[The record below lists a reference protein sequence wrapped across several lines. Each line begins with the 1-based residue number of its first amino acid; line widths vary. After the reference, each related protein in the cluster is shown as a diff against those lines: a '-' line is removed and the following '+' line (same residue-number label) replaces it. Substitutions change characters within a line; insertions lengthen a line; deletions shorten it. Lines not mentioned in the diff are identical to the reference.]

1 MSSGQHPD
9 ARDTRDTNVHL
20 DEARVIA
27 LMQAYMDAEYR
38 WERDGEW
45 HRLLI
50 GEHATELEAMF
61 PDGRE
66 FGLLSAWNPQSVE
79 QPESVNRA
87 ADTAMHAALRAC
99 GLEFRPG
106 FCSARNRSWREPS
119 WLVIGLPL
127 HQFDTLS
134 RHFRQLGTLY
144 CRRGEPIR
152 LRMYHARPAGMD
164 DAAVTGKAV
173 TDMDCVDWLPAT

>member
-9 ARDTRDTNVHL
+9 VKHPDARHTQVHL
-20 DEARVIA
+20 DEARLIA
-27 LMQAYMDAEYR
+27 LMQAYLGAEYR
-38 WERDGEW
+38 WERDGQW
-45 HRLLI
+45 YRLQI
-50 GEHATELEAMF
+50 GSPATELEAMF
-61 PDGRE
+61 PDARE

-87 ADTAMHAALRAC
+87 ADTAMHAALRASDV
-99 GLEFRPG
+99 EFQPG

-119 WLVIGLPL
+119 WVTIGLPL
-127 HQFDTLS
+127 HQLDALS

-152 LRMYHARPAGMD
+152 LRMNHARPAGVT
-164 DAAVTGKAV
+164 AATVTGLE
-173 TDMDCVDWLPAT
+173 CVDWLPAH

>member
-1 MSSGQHPD
+1 MSSEKHPD
-9 ARDTRDTNVHL
+9 ARSSNFHHDAHL

-27 LMQAYMDAEYR
+27 LMQAYLDAEYR

-45 HRLLI
+45 YRLQI
-50 GEHATELEAMF
+50 GTPATELETMF
-61 PDGRE
+61 PDAGE

-99 GLEFRPG
+99 DIEFRPG

-119 WLVIGLPL
+119 WVTINLPRL
-127 HQFDTLS
+127 QIDQLS
-134 RHFRQLGTLY
+134 RHFRQLGSLY
-144 CRRGEPIR
+144 CRRDEPIR
-152 LRMYHARPAGMD
+152 LRMYHPRPAG
-164 DAAVTGKAV
+164 AP
-173 TDMDCVDWLPAT
+173 DMECVDWVSAS